1 MTWLVTGSSGYI
13 GQHVIEQFL
22 SNGFKVIGID
32 LRKSSIDSLLNSH
45 FNLHVGDI
53 CDQLF
58 VSQVFQSESI
68 VGIVNL
74 AALKSVEE
82 SLSKPA
88 LYEKVNHEG
97 VEVLLSEAVKAGV
110 KYIIQS
116 STAAVYGSSSS
127 GYVDESSPTV
137 PISPYGKS
145 KLRAEAALQAKIR
158 EGALRGTSLRYFNVI
173 GSSRPE
179 LKDSSTANIVP
190 MVLAALEG
198 GQSPKIF
205 GDDYETPDGTCVRDY
220 VHVSDLARAHVLAAR
235 TVQEIDLPGAINIGT
250 GQGYSVREIMEEI
263 LRQKSSSLAPEIKPR
278 RKGDPAMLVARVQLA
293 EDSLGFKAEKGLA
306 EMISSAI

>member
-13 GQHVIEQFL
+13 GQHVVEQFL
-22 SNGFKVIGID
+22 LSGLAVIGLDSKKCPISSPLCNKFKVY
-32 LRKSSIDSLLNSH
+32 L
-45 FNLHVGDI
+45 GDI

-58 VSQVFQSESI
+58 VSEVFKKESI

-82 SLSKPA
+82 SLSKPG

-97 VEVLLSEAVKAGV
+97 VEVLLSEAVKADV
-110 KYIIQS
+110 KYFIQS
-116 STAAVYGSSSS
+116 STAAIYGSSIN

-137 PISPYGKS
+137 PISPYGKT
-145 KLRAEAALQAKIR
+145 KLRAEEALVAKMRNGEIK
-158 EGALRGTSLRYFNVI
+158 GTSLRYFNVI

-179 LKDSSTANIVP
+179 LKDSSRANIVP
-190 MVLAALEG
+190 MVLAALSA
-198 GQSPKIF
+198 GQRPKIF

-220 VHVSDLARAHVLAAR
+220 VHVMDIARAHVLVAQKI
-235 TVQEIDLPGAINIGT
+235 QEQDLPSAINIGT
-250 GQGYSVREIMEEI
+250 GRGYSVREIMEEI
-263 LRQKSSSLAPEIKPR
+263 LRQKGSSLTPEIQPR
-278 RKGDPAMLVARVQLA
+278 RQGDPSMLVARVQVA
-293 EDSLGFKAEKGLA
+293 EDSLGFKAKKGLD

>member
-1 MTWLVTGSSGYI
+1 
-13 GQHVIEQFL
+13 
-22 SNGFKVIGID
+22 
-32 LRKSSIDSLLNSH
+32 
-45 FNLHVGDI
+45 
-53 CDQLF
+53 
-58 VSQVFQSESI
+58 
-68 VGIVNL
+68 
-74 AALKSVEE
+74 
-82 SLSKPA
+82 
-88 LYEKVNHEG
+88 
-97 VEVLLSEAVKAGV
+97 VKAGV
-110 KYIIQS
+110 KYFIQS

-137 PISPYGKS
+137 PISPYGIS

-173 GSSRPE
+173 GSTRPE

-235 TVQEIDLPGAINIGT
+235 TVQEIDLPCAINIGT

-293 EDSLGFKAEKGLA
+293 EDALGFKAEKGLA

>member
-1 MTWLVTGSSGYI
+1 MIWLVTGSTGYI

-22 SNGFKVIGID
+22 SNGFGVVGLDK
-32 LRKSSIDSLLNSH
+32 KKPSMNSPLNGQ
-45 FNLHVGDI
+45 FKFYLGDI
-53 CDQLF
+53 CDQLII
-58 VSQVFQSESI
+58 SEIFRNEAI

-82 SLSKPA
+82 SLSKPE
-88 LYEKVNHEG
+88 LYEKVNLEG
-97 VEVLLSEAVKAGV
+97 VEVLLSEAAKAGV
-110 KYIIQS
+110 MYFIQS

-127 GYVDESSPTV
+127 GCVDESSPTV
-137 PISPYGKS
+137 PISPYGKT

-173 GSSRPE
+173 GSSRPQ

-235 TVQEIDLPGAINIGT
+235 TIQEIDLPGVINIGT

-293 EDSLGFKAEKGLA
+293 EDALGFKAEKGLA

>member
-22 SNGFKVIGID
+22 LNGFKVIGID

>member
-1 MTWLVTGSSGYI
+1 MAWLITGSSGYI
-13 GQHVIEQFL
+13 GQHVIEQFML
-22 SNGFKVIGID
+22 NDFKVIG
-32 LRKSSIDSLLNSH
+32 LDSRNPSLDSPLKNQ
-45 FNLHVGDI
+45 FKFYLGDI
-53 CDQLF
+53 CDQLV
-58 VSQVFQSESI
+58 VSEIFKNEAI
-68 VGIVNL
+68 VGMVNL

-110 KYIIQS
+110 KYFIQS

-173 GSSRPE
+173 GSTRPE

-220 VHVSDLARAHVLAAR
+220 VHVSDLARAHVLASR
-235 TVQEIDLPGAINIGT
+235 TVQEIDLPRVINIGT

-293 EDSLGFKAEKGLA
+293 EDALGFKAEKGLA

>member
-22 SNGFKVIGID
+22 LNGFEVIGID
-32 LRKSSIDSLLNSH
+32 LKKLSIDSPHNSRY
-45 FNLHVGDI
+45 NLYVGDI

-58 VSQVFQSESI
+58 VSEVFQSESI

-97 VEVLLSEAVKAGV
+97 VEDLLSEAVKAGV
-110 KYIIQS
+110 KYFIQS
-116 STAAVYGSSSS
+116 STAAVYGSSSN

-137 PISPYGKS
+137 PISPYGLS

-158 EGALRGTSLRYFNVI
+158 EGAIRGTSLRYFNVI

-179 LKDSSTANIVP
+179 LKDSTKANVVP
-190 MVLAALEG
+190 MVLAALDA

-205 GDDYETPDGTCVRDY
+205 GDDYETRDGTCVRDY

-235 TVQEIDLPGAINIGT
+235 TVQEMDLPGAINIGT

-263 LRQKSSSLAPEIKPR
+263 LRQKGSSLTPEIQPR
-278 RKGDPAMLVARVQLA
+278 RQGDPSMLVARVQLA
-293 EDSLGFKAEKGLA
+293 EDALGFKAEKGLD

>member
-1 MTWLVTGSSGYI
+1 MAWLITGSSGYI
-13 GQHVIEQFL
+13 GQHVIEQFML
-22 SNGFKVIGID
+22 NDFKVIG
-32 LRKSSIDSLLNSH
+32 LDSRNPSLDSPLKNQFKFYS
-45 FNLHVGDI
+45 GDI
-53 CDQLF
+53 CDQLV
-58 VSQVFQSESI
+58 VSEIFKNEAI
-68 VGIVNL
+68 VGMVNL

-110 KYIIQS
+110 KYFIQS

-137 PISPYGKS
+137 PISPYGKT
-145 KLRAEAALQAKIR
+145 KLRAEAALQAKMR
-158 EGALRGTSLRYFNVI
+158 EGALRGTALRYFNVI

-205 GDDYETPDGTCVRDY
+205 GDDYQTPDGTCVRDY

-235 TVQEIDLPGAINIGT
+235 TVQEIDLPGVINIGT
-250 GQGYSVREIMEEI
+250 GQGYSVREIIEEI

-278 RKGDPAMLVARVQLA
+278 RKGDPAMLVASVQLA
-293 EDSLGFKAEKGLA
+293 EDALGFKAEKGLA